1 MCNFMFKKIFI
12 VPLLFFSLYA
22 NSYKY
27 EEVDTKILVVAA
39 ESNLLQYRE
48 NGEAKGSTIEILH
61 AILEESQLQ
70 ASVEFM
76 PWARAYSV
84 AKTQP
89 NTLILSMIRTP
100 EREQYFHWLIKVSNL
115 VRVFIS
121 LVDKPE
127 NYVKNHQQAKGK
139 LIAVIRNSA
148 EHKELINLGFSE
160 DVNLYVV
167 SSTVQMLAL
176 FTNGR
181 VDLLYSDPDI
191 VKDYLN
197 QHSKMDIAISYQE
210 ITLKNERNSY
220 IAANKDIK
228 KNVLNRLHAAVFKFK
243 KTPKYFK
250 LLAQ

>member
-1 MCNFMFKKIFI
+1 MFKVIFL

-22 NSYKY
+22 NSYY
-27 EEVDTKILVVAA
+27 GGEIETKILVVAA

-48 NGEAKGSTIEILH
+48 NGKDKGSTIEILQ
-61 AILEESQLQ
+61 ALLEDSQLQ

-76 PWARAYSV
+76 PWARAYSI
-84 AKTQP
+84 ANNQP

-121 LVDKPE
+121 LTDKPE
-127 NYVKNHQQAKGK
+127 NYVSNHQQAKGK
-139 LIAVIRNSA
+139 IIAVIRNSA
-148 EHKELINLGFSE
+148 EHKELIKLGFSE

-167 SSTVQMLAL
+167 SSTVQMLTL

-197 QHSKMDIAISYQE
+197 QYVKKDIAISYQE
-210 ITLKNERNSY
+210 ITLEHQRNSY

-228 KNVLNRLHAAVFKFK
+228 KNVLNRLHTAVLKFK

>member
-1 MCNFMFKKIFI
+1 MFKIIFI
-12 VPLLFFSLYA
+12 IPLLFLSLSA
-22 NSYKY
+22 NSYHGN
-27 EEVDTKILVVAA
+27 EVDPKVLVVAA

-48 NGEAKGSTIEILH
+48 DGEDKGSTIEILQ
-61 AILEESQLQ
+61 AILNESQIK
-70 ASVEFM
+70 ANVEFM
-76 PWARAYSV
+76 PWARAYSIV
-84 AKTQP
+84 NTQA
-89 NTLILSMIRTP
+89 NTLVLSMIRTP

-121 LVDKPE
+121 LADKPE
-127 NYVKNHQQAKGK
+127 NYVSNNEQAKNK

-148 EHKELINLGFSE
+148 EHKELIKLGFSE
-160 DVNLYVV
+160 DTNLYVV
-167 SSTVQMLAL
+167 PSTKQMLTL

-197 QHSKMDIAISYQE
+197 QHVKMDIAISYQA
-210 ITLKNERNSY
+210 ITQESQRNSY
-220 IAANKDIK
+220 IAANKGIN
-228 KNVLNRLHAAVFKFK
+228 KNVLNRLHAAAFKFK